1 MMNGLHGMKRKYLIL
16 GVLTF
21 LCLLG
26 TGYYAWTLYD
36 AHCKQVTEWNEG
48 AKAAFEEALWIEVNK
63 RAEVPIYSY
72 SSGENGMTTLNAKI
86 PDSVS
91 AMTEGGLKKYKIER
105 DKYERSLIKETRQRV
120 RLSTLFSKYQL
131 SVDTLA
137 FQWNNI
143 LSEKQIPVSNQLRYI
158 YTDWKLQND
167 TVYSIADEQLSH
179 LDSLTV
185 KYLGFRCEHELTV
198 FVSYSYWT
206 NSIMPTDWCVLL
218 FPWILIVLLN
228 FYYPQLATFAKG
240 KLIHEKVIE
249 KTVEVE
255 KEIIVEKEIHV
266 VDVQMNKVGI
276 FNLPDGTIFNSI
288 VGTLT
293 KDGVQQRLQPQSVSL
308 LKLFLDKENR
318 QLTSDDIC
326 MKLWGDTSLSYR
338 LHSAISRLRNDLKA
352 IKSELFVSCSYGVY
366 ELKSPISSKI
376 IKTNPN

>member
-1 MMNGLHGMKRKYLIL
+1 MKRKYCIL
-16 GVLTF
+16 GVFAVLCF
-21 LCLLG
+21 LW

-36 AHCKQVTEWNEG
+36 AHRKQVAEWNEG
-48 AKAAFEEALWIEVNK
+48 AKAAFEEALWMEVNK
-63 RAEVPIYSY
+63 RAEVPINSY
-72 SSGENGMTTLNAKI
+72 SSGEHGITTLNAKI

-91 AMTEGGLKKYKIER
+91 VMTVEGFRKYKIDRE
-105 DKYERSLIKETRQRV
+105 KYDNSLIKETRQRV

-137 FQWNNI
+137 FHWNNI

-185 KYLGFRCEHELTV
+185 KYLGFRCEHELAAY
-198 FVSYSYWT
+198 VSYSYWT
-206 NSIMPTDWCVLL
+206 NCIIATDWCILL
-218 FPWILIVLLN
+218 LPWILFVLLI
-228 FYYPQLATFAKG
+228 FYYPQLKTFAKR
-240 KLIHEKVIE
+240 KLTYEKVIE

-255 KEIIVEKEIHV
+255 KKIIVEKEIHV
-266 VDVQMNKVGI
+266 VDVQINKVGI
-276 FNLPDGTIFNSI
+276 FNLPDGTIFDSI

-293 KDGVQQRLQPQSVSL
+293 KEGVQQRLQPQSVSL
-308 LKLFLDKENR
+308 LKLFLDNEDR
-318 QLTSDDIC
+318 QLTSEDIC

-352 IKSELFVSCSYGVY
+352 IKSELFVTCSYGVY
-366 ELKSPISSKI
+366 ELKSTISSKI
-376 IKTNPN
+376 SKS

>member
-1 MMNGLHGMKRKYLIL
+1 MKRKYYIL
-16 GVLTF
+16 GFLAT

-48 AKAAFEEALWIEVNK
+48 AKAAFEEALWLEVNK
-63 RAEVPIYSY
+63 RAEVPIRYS
-72 SSGENGMTTLNAKI
+72 SSGEHGLMTLNERI

-91 AMTEGGLKKYKIER
+91 IMVMEGFRKYKI
-105 DKYERSLIKETRQRV
+105 DKEKFENSLIKETMRRGHLGFLIKKYP
-120 RLSTLFSKYQL
+120 LSI
-131 SVDTLA
+131 DTLSIR
-137 FQWNNI
+137 WDSI
-143 LSEKQIPVSNQLRYI
+143 LSEKQISVRNQIRYV
-158 YTDWKLQND
+158 YTDLELRND
-167 TVYSIADEQLSH
+167 TMFSSYDKRLPR

-185 KYLGFRCEHELTV
+185 KYLGFRCEYELAA

-206 NSIMPTDWCVLL
+206 NSIMPMDWCVLL
-218 FPWILIVLLN
+218 FPWILLVLLI
-228 FYYPQLATFAKG
+228 FYNPLLETFAKR
-240 KLIHEKVIE
+240 KLTYEKVIE

-276 FNLPDGTIFNSI
+276 FNLPDGTIFDSI

-326 MKLWGDTSLSYR
+326 RKLWGDTSLSYR

-366 ELKSPISSKI
+366 ELKSPISSMI
-376 IKTNPN
+376 SEN

>member
-1 MMNGLHGMKRKYLIL
+1 MKRKYLIL
-16 GVLTF
+16 GVLAA
-21 LCLLG
+21 LCFIG

-36 AHCKQVTEWNEG
+36 AHRKQVAEWNEG
-48 AKAAFEEALWIEVNK
+48 AKAAFEEALWLEVNK
-63 RAEVPIYSY
+63 RAEIPIFSY

-91 AMTEGGLKKYKIER
+91 AMTEGGLKKYKIDR

-131 SVDTLA
+131 SVDTLV
-137 FQWNNI
+137 FHWNNI

-167 TVYSIADEQLSH
+167 TVYSTADEQLSH

-185 KYLGFRCEHELTV
+185 KYLGFRCEHELAA

-206 NSIMPTDWCVLL
+206 NTIIPTDWCVLM
-218 FPWILIVLLN
+218 FPWIFLVLLI
-228 FYYPQLATFAKG
+228 FYYPQLETFTKR
-240 KLIHEKVIE
+240 KLTQEKVIE

-276 FNLPDGTIFNSI
+276 FNLPDGTIFDSI
-288 VGTLT
+288 VGTLN
-293 KDGVQQRLQPQSVSL
+293 
-308 LKLFLDKENR
+308 NR
-318 QLTSDDIC
+318 DRA
-326 MKLWGDTSLSYR
+326 G
-338 LHSAISRLRNDLKA
+338 
-352 IKSELFVSCSYGVY
+352 E
-366 ELKSPISSKI
+366 
-376 IKTNPN
+376 

>member
-1 MMNGLHGMKRKYLIL
+1 MKTQHYIL
-16 GVLTF
+16 GVLAI
-21 LCLLG
+21 LCLLC

-36 AHCKQVTEWNEG
+36 AHCKQVAEWNEG

-206 NSIMPTDWCVLL
+206 NSIMLTDWCVLL
-218 FPWILIVLLN
+218 FPWILIVLLI
-228 FYYPQLATFAKG
+228 FYYPQLATFVKG
-240 KLIHEKVIE
+240 KLTHEKVIE

-376 IKTNPN
+376 FKTNPN

>member
-1 MMNGLHGMKRKYLIL
+1 MKRKYYIL
-16 GVLTF
+16 GFLAT

-26 TGYYAWTLYD
+26 TSYYAWTLYD
-36 AHCKQVTEWNEG
+36 AHCKQVAEWNEG
-48 AKAAFEEALWIEVNK
+48 AKVAFEEALWLEVNK
-63 RAEVPIYSY
+63 RAEVPIRYS
-72 SSGENGMTTLNAKI
+72 SSGEHGLMTLNERI

-91 AMTEGGLKKYKIER
+91 IMVMEGFRKYKI
-105 DKYERSLIKETRQRV
+105 DKEKFENSLIKETMRRGHLGFLIKKYP
-120 RLSTLFSKYQL
+120 LSI
-131 SVDTLA
+131 DTLSIR
-137 FQWNNI
+137 WDSI
-143 LSEKQIPVSNQLRYI
+143 LLEKQISVRNQIRYV
-158 YTDWKLQND
+158 YTDLELRND
-167 TVYSIADEQLSH
+167 TMFSSYDKRLPR

-185 KYLGFRCEHELTV
+185 KYLGFRCEYELAA

-206 NSIMPTDWCVLL
+206 NSIMPMDWCVLL
-218 FPWILIVLLN
+218 FPWILLVLLI
-228 FYYPQLATFAKG
+228 FYYPLLETFAKR
-240 KLIHEKVIE
+240 KLTYEKVIE

-276 FNLPDGTIFNSI
+276 FNLPDGTIFDSI
-288 VGTLT
+288 VGTLA

-376 IKTNPN
+376 SEN

>member
-1 MMNGLHGMKRKYLIL
+1 MKRKYYIL
-16 GVLTF
+16 GVLAT

-36 AHCKQVTEWNEG
+36 AHCKQVAEWNEG
-48 AKAAFEEALWIEVNK
+48 AKAAFEEALWLEVNK
-63 RAEVPIYSY
+63 RAETPFFSY

-91 AMTEGGLKKYKIER
+91 VMTVEGVRKYKIDRE
-105 DKYERSLIKETRQRV
+105 KYDNSLIKETMRRGHLGFLIKKYP
-120 RLSTLFSKYQL
+120 LSI
-131 SVDTLA
+131 DTLSIR
-137 FQWNNI
+137 WDSI
-143 LSEKQIPVSNQLRYI
+143 LSEKQISARNLIRYV
-158 YTDWKLQND
+158 YTDLELRND
-167 TVYSIADEQLSH
+167 TMFASFDKRLPR

-185 KYLGFRCEHELTV
+185 KYLGFRCEYELAA

-206 NSIMPTDWCVLL
+206 NSIIPTDWCVLL
-218 FPWILIVLLN
+218 FPWILLVLLN
-228 FYYPQLATFAKG
+228 FYYPQLETFAKR
-240 KLIHEKVIE
+240 KLTHEKVIE

-266 VDVQMNKVGI
+266 VDVQINKVGI
-276 FNLPDGTIFNSI
+276 FNLPDGTIFDSI

-376 IKTNPN
+376 SEN